1 MMAIYI
7 EHAGNSVPFE
17 ISYIASESL
26 DNANV
31 LIMLTMLNN
40 KMTLETRGTIG
51 SIAQVVLALAGAQIK
66 TLNAG
71 IL

>member
-1 MMAIYI
+1 
-7 EHAGNSVPFE
+7 
-17 ISYIASESL
+17 
-26 DNANV
+26 
-31 LIMLTMLNN
+31 MLTMLNN